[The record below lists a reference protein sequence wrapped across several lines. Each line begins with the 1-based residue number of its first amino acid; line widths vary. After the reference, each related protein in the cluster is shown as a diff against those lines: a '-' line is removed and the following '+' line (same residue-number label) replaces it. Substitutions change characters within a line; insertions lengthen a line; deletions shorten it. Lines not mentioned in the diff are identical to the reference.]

1 MESEFSTLHEIIS
14 ENEMKKEELEK
25 KYNQEVQNLIS
36 EMFQECVGG
45 IKKLEEKIEERN
57 DKWKETDEKVKLYLN
72 LKQNLKQMMFFKA
85 GRKGF

>member
-1 MESEFSTLHEIIS
+1 MNNGDETTIETASKEVNTLQNS
-14 ENEMKKEELEK
+14 YNATNE
-25 KYNQEVQNLIS
+25 EVQNLIS